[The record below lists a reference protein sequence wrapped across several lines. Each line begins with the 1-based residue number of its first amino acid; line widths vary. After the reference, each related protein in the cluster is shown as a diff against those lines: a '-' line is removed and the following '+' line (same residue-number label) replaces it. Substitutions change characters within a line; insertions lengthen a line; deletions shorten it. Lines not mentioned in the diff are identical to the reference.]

1 MKSDIGGVVLDATTG
16 FSVGSPGRTAAID
29 IPSDRHGIQGL
40 SLTYY
45 LYMPSTEATAE
56 LVVSALDAQKNI
68 VRSRTFSQVPMAVN
82 RLTVYEGE
90 FFSEDLF
97 DATSS
102 LTVDYD
108 WNDTLTVRF

>member
-1 MKSDIGGVVLDATTG
+1 
-16 FSVGSPGRTAAID
+16 
-29 IPSDRHGIQGL
+29 
-40 SLTYY
+40 
-45 LYMPSTEATAE
+45 
-56 LVVSALDAQKNI
+56 
-68 VRSRTFSQVPMAVN
+68 MAVN

-90 FFSEDLF
+90 FFSEDRF